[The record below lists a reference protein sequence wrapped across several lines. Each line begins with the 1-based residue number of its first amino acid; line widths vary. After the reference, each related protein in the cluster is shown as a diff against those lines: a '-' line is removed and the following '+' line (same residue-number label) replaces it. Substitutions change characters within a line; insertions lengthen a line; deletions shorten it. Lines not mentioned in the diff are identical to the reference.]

1 MRPESRLLIVERLLP
16 HRMECTDAY
25 REIAMIDLHMLAVQG
40 GRERS
45 AAQFTMLL
53 AAAGFELTQIA
64 PTGSPFAIIES
75 VGVSS

>member
-1 MRPESRLLIVERLLP
+1 
-16 HRMECTDAY
+16 
-25 REIAMIDLHMLAVQG
+25 MIDLHMLAVQG